1 MGVTDWTEP
10 PNAWLETAEDSAGQ
24 LMPSPSTAQLAL
36 LVLGV
41 SQLVQA
47 ALSAYCVRCGFSG
60 EISCNVG
67 AHPPLPPQP
76 RALTWSPCR

>member
-1 MGVTDWTEP
+1 MGVTDWSEP

-47 ALSAYCVRCGFSG
+47 ALSAYCVRCGFSVQAAAG
-60 EISCNVG
+60 SAG
-67 AHPPLPPQP
+67 HTD
-76 RALTWSPCR
+76 RR